1 MDLKVRFGFFF
12 FFNYFDKNEDHFFS
26 RNLSVVCIL
35 KDLKR
40 TSRNG
45 RLLSTILMGMEKL
58 PER

>member
-12 FFNYFDKNEDHFFS
+12 FLNYFDKNEDHFFS

-35 KDLKR
+35 KDLRR

>member
-12 FFNYFDKNEDHFFS
+12 FSNYFDKNEDHFFS

-35 KDLKR
+35 KDLRR

-45 RLLSTILMGMEKL
+45 RLLCTILMGMEKL